1 MSRVS
6 ISRWWRVAAR
16 GSLAALL
23 ALPATEAYAQDAKVS
38 ELMRKVDAREMED
51 GFCATTGW
59 RPGSAESNHAFRE
72 SAVAGSMS
80 VDTFKDGALCATAR
94 VEEVYFQEGRKCLR
108 YQWWA
113 CERGLRCAG
122 GATRSCKG
130 ADGRWED
137 VTD

>member
-6 ISRWWRVAAR
+6 TSRWRHAAAR
-16 GSLAALL
+16 GALAALL
-23 ALPATEAYAQDAKVS
+23 ALTAAVAHAQDAKVS

-59 RPGSAESNHAFRE
+59 RPGSAESNRAFRE
-72 SAVAGSMS
+72 GAVAGSTS

-94 VEEVYFQEGRKCLR
+94 IEEVYFREGRKCLR
-108 YQWWA
+108 YLWWA

-130 ADGRWED
+130 ADGMWED